1 MKTIRDIA
9 REAGVSVSTVSRVLN
24 NSGYCSPETRER
36 VEKAAVDYY
45 PNVIAQEM
53 VSGQSRTVG
62 VLVSH
67 TPEYFF
73 QSSFYSEVLMGV
85 CDALKEKGYHLLL
98 LMNEKK
104 EEVVKLCYHRQVEG
118 LLLLSANM
126 EENMVEYLQ
135 EKKIRFVLVGEYR
148 ECEAPVLKVDVDNER
163 YAYEAVDYLI
173 GLGHRRIGMISGPM
187 SNGACFTRLKGYK
200 KALRDHS
207 IPINEEYIRICDS
220 ATEREALNAA
230 KKLLYMRPGVTAV
243 FGFNDTVAASVYR
256 AAADLGLSIPEDVS
270 VVGFDDSTI
279 ATYVSPPM
287 TTVMQPS
294 YEKGCEA
301 ARALLELLEN
311 GRVSGQLPGLKCY
324 LVYRKSCGAPRG
336 D

>member
-9 REAGVSVSTVSRVLN
+9 KEAGVSVSTVFRVLN
-24 NSGYCSPETRER
+24 NSGYCSPETREK

-45 PNVIAQEM
+45 PNAIAREM
-53 VSGQSRTVG
+53 VSGRSKTIG

-85 CDALKEKGYHLLL
+85 CDALKEREYHLLL
-98 LMNEKK
+98 MMNEKK
-104 EEVVKLCYHRQVEG
+104 EDVAKAFYHRQVDG

-135 EKKIRFVLVGEYR
+135 ERNIKFVLVGDYR
-148 ECEAPVLKVDVDNER
+148 DCEQPVYKVDVDNER
-163 YAYEAVDYLI
+163 YAYEAVEYLI
-173 GLGHRRIGMISGPM
+173 GLGHRRIGMISGPL
-187 SNGACFTRLKGYK
+187 SNGACFTRLRGYRQ
-200 KALRDHS
+200 ALSDHN
-207 IPINEEYIRICDS
+207 IPVNEDYIQICDS

-256 AAADLGLSIPEDVS
+256 AAADLNLSIPGDVS

-279 ATYVSPPM
+279 AGYLSPPM

-294 YEKGCEA
+294 YEKGIKA
-301 ARALLELLEN
+301 ARVLLDLLEKGSAPSQVQNLN
-311 GRVSGQLPGLKCY
+311 CY
-324 LVYRKSCGAPRG
+324 LVYRKSCAGPKE